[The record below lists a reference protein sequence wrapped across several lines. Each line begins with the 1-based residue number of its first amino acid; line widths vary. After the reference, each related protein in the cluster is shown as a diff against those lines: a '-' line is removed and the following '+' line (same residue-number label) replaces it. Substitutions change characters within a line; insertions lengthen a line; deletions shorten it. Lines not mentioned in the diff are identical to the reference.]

1 VQAML
6 TELEAQGFALYVCTS
21 KQEHFAV
28 RILEAFGL
36 AELFVAIYG
45 DKLEYA
51 SHSKVDLLS
60 RILEERGLGRET
72 AWMVG
77 DRSFDIDAAHANQ
90 IRCIAAG
97 WGYGTAEEWRHAD
110 ALARTP
116 ADVARLANGQG

>member
-1 VQAML
+1 M
-6 TELEAQGFALYVCTS
+6 
-21 KQEHFAV
+21 
-28 RILEAFGL
+28 
-36 AELFVAIYG
+36 FVAIYG